1 MQNYDEMLKRMRSI
15 DRTIWRNR
23 RVPPLLQ
30 LVVAI
35 MIILIIISYVNRAR
49 AADGWQQC
57 MQAAYALSAS
67 TGDRKWLRVDL
78 FCRLMQKRSSPP
90 DVFDDVEPNSHGI
103 TRGEVEAAIV
113 DWCRSHGD
121 APLCKKLRSE

>member
-1 MQNYDEMLKRMRSI
+1 MQNDDEILKRMRSI
-15 DRTIWRNR
+15 DRTIWRNQ

-30 LVVAI
+30 LV
-35 MIILIIISYVNRAR
+35 ILIIVSYVNRAR

-67 TGDRKWLRVDL
+67 TGDRNWLRVEL

-90 DVFDDVEPNSHGI
+90 DVFDDVEPSSRGI